1 MKKYTITVT
10 SKEITTIEVIAK
22 DDEDALKKAYEFDI
36 DDCDWIGDGFEY
48 DIDNAE
54 TVEYTE
60 EDAMN
65 DVLAILKKY
74 KYTITKV
81 GDGQYLIPC
90 VQGRIVWLPLPEYNT
105 AAELVRAVVEA
116 YRHFDAG
123 REAVKHIKELNE
135 SLAASELMS
144 ILTSYNVE
152 KDKLFRAVEE
162 LENLFDEL

>member
-10 SKEITTIEVIAK
+10 SREITTIEVIAK

-54 TVEYTE
+54 IVEYTE

-65 DVLAILKKY
+65 DVLDILKKY
-74 KYTITKV
+74 KYTITKL
-81 GDGQYLIPC
+81 GENQYLIPC
-90 VQGRIVWLPLPEYNT
+90 VQGRIVWLPLPEYNS
-105 AAELVRAVVEA
+105 AAELIRAVIEA
-116 YRHFDAG
+116 YKHFDAG
-123 REAVKHIKELNE
+123 REALAHIKELDE
-135 SLAASELMS
+135 SLAASKLMS

-152 KDKLFRAVEE
+152 KEKLFCAVEE
-162 LENLFDEL
+162 LENLFGDS